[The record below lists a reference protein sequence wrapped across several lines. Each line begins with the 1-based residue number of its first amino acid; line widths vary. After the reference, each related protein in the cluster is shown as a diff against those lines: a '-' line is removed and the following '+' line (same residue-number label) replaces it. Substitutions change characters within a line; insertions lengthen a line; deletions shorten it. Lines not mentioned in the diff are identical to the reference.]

1 MHQTMRIMFHTI
13 DSAGGDDLPRLV
25 LFAFRHVALQRPE
38 AKHFLRTA
46 LRCTLRPFK
55 TKSGCL
61 CESGNRA
68 RVAWRRP
75 NSLKVRVFS
84 NIIHFF
90 HQPEFQRT
98 CALAARRQLR
108 SLADENFLLHVMGLV
123 FEFVDAGISGALPA
137 DKDVSGSH

>member
-1 MHQTMRIMFHTI
+1 MICPGLYFFRFVMWRSSGQRQTFPAPRSAVHTET
-13 DSAGGDDLPRLV
+13 
-25 LFAFRHVALQRPE
+25 LQRRK
-38 AKHFLRTA
+38 AAAFVSRGTA
-46 LRCTLRPFK
+46 QELP
-55 TKSGCL
+55 G
-61 CESGNRA
+61 
-68 RVAWRRP
+68 RRP

-84 NIIHFF
+84 NVIHFF
-90 HQPEFQRT
+90 HQPEFERA